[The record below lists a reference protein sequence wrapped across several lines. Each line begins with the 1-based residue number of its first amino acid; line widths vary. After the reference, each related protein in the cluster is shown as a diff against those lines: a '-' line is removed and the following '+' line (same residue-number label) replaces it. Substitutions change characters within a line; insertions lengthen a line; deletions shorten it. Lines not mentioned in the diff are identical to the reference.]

1 MLKNKSSEE
10 LMEKINYRFK
20 NEGYLKEALTH
31 RSFSNENDKTKKFDN
46 EKLEFLGDAVL
57 NLITT
62 EYIYNL
68 EKDKN
73 EGELAKLKS
82 QIISEPVFSAIGN
95 DLKLGDYWYLSNGEI
110 LSGGRERKSIL
121 GDAFEALM
129 GAIFKDSDYYTTK
142 DIALKFLLEKIN
154 NLEEIEGTGDYKTIL
169 QEVFQSKYRKMPEY
183 ELLSTKGPDHNKEFK
198 IAVKLDNKIYGV
210 GIGKSKK
217 EAEKNAAR
225 EALEKIEEL

>member
-82 QIISEPVFSAIGN
+82 QIISEPVFSAIAN
-95 DLKLGDYWYLSNGEI
+95 DLKLSNGEI